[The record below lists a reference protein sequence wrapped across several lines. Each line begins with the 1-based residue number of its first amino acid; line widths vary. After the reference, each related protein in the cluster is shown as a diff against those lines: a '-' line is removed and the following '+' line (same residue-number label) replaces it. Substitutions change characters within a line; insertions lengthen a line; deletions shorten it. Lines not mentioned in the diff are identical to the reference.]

1 VLLSVPLTVSVM
13 GGVSSGVVLAR
24 VMSQAVATDSAV
36 ASGWVVRAFVVLGR
50 AKMVRPAGSFPTT
63 CRAVWV
69 VSRC

>member
-1 VLLSVPLTVSVM
+1 M
-13 GGVSSGVVLAR
+13 VLAR
-24 VMSQAVATDSAV
+24 VMSQAVATDIGRGLRVVLA
-36 ASGWVVRAFVVLGR
+36 VVRALVLAVVLGR

>member
-1 VLLSVPLTVSVM
+1 
-13 GGVSSGVVLAR
+13 VVLAR

-36 ASGWVVRAFVVLGR
+36 ANGWVVRAFVVLGR